1 MYCFTRYLLR
11 TVKVASIR
19 VLPVV
24 ERQTRSCRK
33 ALYLSPQHSIS
44 SSSPALSVEND
55 LKKNKIK
62 IKKPL
67 LEGKFN
73 QETATEYLSNLN
85 EEDKKRLKLYKLE
98 YEMWLSS
105 GLSVPFEM
113 LDEWWAELLY
123 SCYTMS
129 SRKKTYRYFK
139 KLEIYKEL
147 KIERRNKVD
156 QLKLEKSD
164 GMKRSVN
171 TIFLKLIKSTQMKY
185 YYARCAQAMIF
196 GRPFVVDMSYESY
209 MSNKDTRSFI
219 DQLLEGYGNNHH
231 RLEPCDLVLTNFD
244 PNGFVFKKICYL
256 HQTPDCLFAKTSE
269 QSYVDLF
276 PKERLV
282 YLSPHAEDELL
293 EDDEDNIYIIGGF
306 VDTGREAHRPLSYAR
321 AQKDNIRTARLPIDR
336 YLLWKQG
343 SKSLTINQTMDIM
356 IEFMHTKDWNKAFRC
371 VPKRKIMTEQD
382 TRERKFRRPK
392 HFKPSRQ
399 FDEYY

>member
-1 MYCFTRYLLR
+1 MIHLLF
-11 TVKVASIR
+11 
-19 VLPVV
+19 L
-24 ERQTRSCRK
+24 Q
-33 ALYLSPQHSIS
+33 
-44 SSSPALSVEND
+44 
-55 LKKNKIK
+55 
-62 IKKPL
+62 
-67 LEGKFN
+67 
-73 QETATEYLSNLN
+73 
-85 EEDKKRLKLYKLE
+85 
-98 YEMWLSS
+98 
-105 GLSVPFEM
+105 SVPFEM

-139 KLEIYKEL
+139 KLEIYKGL
-147 KIERRNKVD
+147 KIERRNKVE
-156 QLKLEKSD
+156 QLKLVEKSD

-306 VDTGREAHRPLSYAR
+306 VDTGREAHIPLSYAR

-336 YLLWKQG
+336 YLL
-343 SKSLTINQTMDIM
+343 
-356 IEFMHTKDWNKAFRC
+356 
-371 VPKRKIMTEQD
+371 
-382 TRERKFRRPK
+382 
-392 HFKPSRQ
+392 
-399 FDEYY
+399 